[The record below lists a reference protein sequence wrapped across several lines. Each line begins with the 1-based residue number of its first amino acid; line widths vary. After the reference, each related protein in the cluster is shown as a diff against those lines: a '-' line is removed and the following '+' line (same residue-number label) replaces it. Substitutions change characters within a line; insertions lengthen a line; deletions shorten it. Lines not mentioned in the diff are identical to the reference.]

1 VKGSNRNY
9 FQFLFHERPIS
20 KVEIAGIV
28 VNTVIQSR
36 RISIYV
42 DDGTGIVKC
51 MKILNDGE
59 TYPITE
65 KIIIG

>member
-1 VKGSNRNY
+1 VKENNRNY
-9 FQFLFHERPIS
+9 FQFLFHDRPIS

-28 VNTVIQSR
+28 VNIIIQSR
-36 RISIYV
+36 RISVYV

-59 TYPITE
+59 TYPIAK

>member
-1 VKGSNRNY
+1 VNESNGNF
-9 FQFLFHERPIS
+9 FQFLFHNRPIS

-28 VNTVIQSR
+28 VNIVIQSR

-42 DDGTGIVKC
+42 DDGTGVVKC

-59 TYPITE
+59 SYPIL
-65 KIIIG
+65 G